1 MKAKENASR
10 IRQKLTDL
18 SEAYLG
24 LPLRFRQDKAFKGAD
39 MYHVEVLTPT
49 EVHIHIGCL
58 TFDNDTGRVSSNVR
72 ATTPTLNAIMDQ
84 MDAKDRL

>member
-1 MKAKENASR
+1 MKAKENAAC

-24 LPLRFRQDKAFKGAD
+24 LPLQFRQDKAFKGAD
-39 MYHVEVLTPT
+39 MYHVEVVTPKG
-49 EVHIHIGCL
+49 VYIGIGCL
-58 TFDNDTGRVSSNVR
+58 TFDNDTGRVSGSVR
-72 ATTPTLNAIMDQ
+72 ATTPTLSAIMDK